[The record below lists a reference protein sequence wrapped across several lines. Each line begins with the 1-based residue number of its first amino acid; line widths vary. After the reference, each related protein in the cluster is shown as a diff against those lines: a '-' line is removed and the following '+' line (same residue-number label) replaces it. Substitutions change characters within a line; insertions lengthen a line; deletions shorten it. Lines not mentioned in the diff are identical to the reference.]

1 MAKID
6 NYALKLWDLEG
17 GFCNHPNDKG
27 GPTNRGVTLATYKE
41 YCHEMGKPDPTI
53 ETLRNL
59 GFSEYCNILRWH
71 SWDTWQA
78 DKINSQQVAEILV
91 DWVYNSGAWGVK
103 KPQTFL
109 GLKPDGLVGPK
120 TLKAVNDYD
129 PRLLFTHIKSM
140 RKEFYLNIVKANP
153 SQKVFLKG
161 WMNRVDSFNYV

>member
-17 GFCNHPNDKG
+17 GFVNHPNDKG
-27 GPTNRGVTLATYKE
+27 GCTNRGVTLATYKE
-41 YCHEMGKPDPTI
+41 YCREIGKAEPTI
-53 ETLRNL
+53 DKLRKLTFN
-59 GFSEYCNILRWH
+59 EYVNILRWH

-103 KPQTFL
+103 KPQAFL
-109 GLKPDGLVGPK
+109 KLKQDGIVGPK

-129 PRLLFTHIKSM
+129 PKLLFTHIKSM
-140 RKEFYLNIVKANP
+140 RKEFYLAIVKANP

-161 WMNRVDSFNYV
+161 WLNRIDSFNYV

>member
-6 NYALKLWDLEG
+6 SCALKLWDLEG
-17 GFCNHPNDKG
+17 GFCNHPKDKG
-27 GPTNRGVTLATYKE
+27 GATNRGVTFEVFKQWRHTQ
-41 YCHEMGKPDPTI
+41 GRPIPTI
-53 ETLRNL
+53 DDLREL
-59 GFSEYCNILRWH
+59 TFTEYCNILRWH
-71 SWDTWQA
+71 SWDEWQA

-91 DWVYNSGAWGVK
+91 DWVYNSGSWGIK
-103 KPQTFL
+103 KPQAFL
-109 GLKPDGLVGPK
+109 GLKPDGLVGAK

-161 WMNRVDSFNYV
+161 WLNRIESFKYI

>member
-17 GFCNHPNDKG
+17 GFVNHKDDKG
-27 GPTNRGVTLATYKE
+27 GATNRGITFATYKDYRNE
-41 YCHEMGKPDPTI
+41 IGKTEPTVND
-53 ETLRNL
+53 LRNI
-59 GFSEYCNILRWH
+59 GFSEYVNILRWH
-71 SWDTWQA
+71 SWDRWQA
-78 DKINSQQVAEILV
+78 DKINSQQVAELLV
-91 DWVYNSGAWGVK
+91 DWVYNSGSWGIK

-109 GLKPDGLVGPK
+109 GLKPDGLVGAK

-140 RKEFYLNIVKANP
+140 RKEFYLAIVKANP

-161 WMNRVDSFNYV
+161 WMNRIDSFNYV